1 MAYEVVIPRLGL
13 TMEEGSIVDW
23 YKKDGEAIQVGEP
36 MFSVETDKAVMDVE
50 APYGGL
56 LYRLPNLPQGMQPIG
71 ALVGYILQPGEAL
84 PSNLGGASEPA
95 VVEDIRPV
103 SLSQSSPVIS
113 SSTAPTSEGRKLSSP
128 AARRRADELGVD
140 WRLVERPVGRPVL
153 AAHVEAF
160 ARLRPGAEAV
170 RFGVGQQISPD
181 VKITPLAR
189 RMAEANGL
197 DLTQV
202 LEEKA
207 GKKITRADVEKLTTT
222 QPQPPAAGPASV
234 LETGTAQIVGERL
247 PITQLRRI
255 IAQRMAESAHTT
267 APVTLTTEADAT
279 ELVALREQF
288 RAAREPRGLS
298 IPTYTDL
305 LVKLVSV
312 ALHDHPYVN
321 AVLEA
326 EHILAL
332 ADIHIGVAVDTE
344 AGLMVPV
351 VRNVPALSLHQISEQ
366 LRSLSDKAR
375 ARQLLPDELQG
386 GTFTITNLGTY
397 GIDAFTPII
406 NLPQCAILGVGR
418 IFARPAVVG
427 DEILPR
433 KLMALSLTFDHR
445 VIDGGPAARFLNTIR
460 EYVEQPHLWLG
471 Q

>member
-13 TMEEGSIVDW
+13 TMEEGSVVDW
-23 YKKDGEAIQVGEP
+23 YKKDGEAVQVGEP

-50 APYGGL
+50 APYSGL
-56 LYRLPNLPQGMQPIG
+56 VYRLPDLPEGMQPIG
-71 ALVGYILQPGEAL
+71 TLVGYILQPGEAL
-84 PSNLGGASEPA
+84 PNNLGGVGEPV
-95 VVEDIRPV
+95 VVEEAHSV
-103 SLSQSSPVIS
+103 SPAMALPIMPSSF
-113 SSTAPTSEGRKLSSP
+113 APPTTGRKLSSP
-128 AARRRADELGVD
+128 AARRRAGELGVD
-140 WRLVERPVGRPVL
+140 WRLVERPDGRPVL

-160 ARLRPGAEAV
+160 ARLRASAEAARPV
-170 RFGVGQQISPD
+170 SPE

-189 RMAEANGL
+189 RMAEANRL
-197 DLTQV
+197 DLTQMA
-202 LEEKA
+202 EEKA
-207 GKKITRADVEKLTTT
+207 GTKITRADVEKLTAVQT
-222 QPQPPAAGPASV
+222 QPAF
-234 LETGTAQIVGERL
+234 TAQAQAPATGEMPGERL
-247 PITQLRRI
+247 PITQLRRV

-312 ALHDHPYVN
+312 ALQEHPQVN

-326 EHILAL
+326 EYIFLRS
-332 ADIHIGVAVDTE
+332 DIHIGVAVDTE

-351 VRNVPALSLHQISEQ
+351 VRHVPALSLHQISEQ
-366 LRSLSDKAR
+366 LRSLSEKAR

-418 IFARPAVVG
+418 IIARPAVVG

-433 KLMALSLTFDHR
+433 KMMALSLTFDHR

-460 EYVEQPHLWLG
+460 EYVEQPHFWLG

>member
-13 TMEEGSIVDW
+13 TMEEGSVVDW
-23 YKKDGEAIQVGEP
+23 YKKDGEAVQVGEP

-50 APYGGL
+50 APYSGL
-56 LYRLPNLPQGMQPIG
+56 VYRLPNMPEGMQPIG
-71 ALVGYILQPGEAL
+71 TLVGYILEPGEAL
-84 PSNLGGASEPA
+84 PSGLGGAVEPA
-95 VVEDIRPV
+95 VVAAV
-103 SLSQSSPVIS
+103 SQPAIPAMASPVIP
-113 SSTAPTSEGRKLSSP
+113 SSTAPSATERKLSSP
-128 AARRRADELGVD
+128 AARRRAGELGVD
-140 WRLVERPVGRPVL
+140 WRLVERPDGRPVL
-153 AAHVEAF
+153 RAHVEAF
-160 ARLRPGAEAV
+160 ARLSTQAGAARPV
-170 RFGVGQQISPD
+170 SPE
-181 VKITPLAR
+181 VKITPVAR

-197 DLTQV
+197 DLSRMA
-202 LEEKA
+202 EEKA
-207 GKKITRADVEKLTTT
+207 GQKITRADVEKFTSAQT
-222 QPQPPAAGPASV
+222 QPSVAAPALSRGAGEMP
-234 LETGTAQIVGERL
+234 GERL
-247 PITQLRRI
+247 PITQLRRV

-267 APVTLTTEADAT
+267 APVTLTSEADAT

-288 RAAREPRGLS
+288 RAARAPRGLS

-305 LVKLVSV
+305 LVKLASV
-312 ALHDHPYVN
+312 ALQEHPQVN

-326 EHILAL
+326 EYIFLRS
-332 ADIHIGVAVDTE
+332 DIHIGVAVDTE

-366 LRSLSDKAR
+366 LRGLSEKAR

-418 IFARPAVVG
+418 IIAKPAVVG

-445 VIDGGPAARFLNTIR
+445 VIDGGPAERFLNTIR

>member
-1 MAYEVVIPRLGL
+1 M
-13 TMEEGSIVDW
+13 
-23 YKKDGEAIQVGEP
+23 
-36 MFSVETDKAVMDVE
+36 
-50 APYGGL
+50 
-56 LYRLPNLPQGMQPIG
+56 
-71 ALVGYILQPGEAL
+71 
-84 PSNLGGASEPA
+84 
-95 VVEDIRPV
+95 
-103 SLSQSSPVIS
+103 
-113 SSTAPTSEGRKLSSP
+113 
-128 AARRRADELGVD
+128 
-140 WRLVERPVGRPVL
+140 L

-160 ARLRPGAEAV
+160 ARLSTEAEAARPV
-170 RFGVGQQISPD
+170 TPE
-181 VKITPLAR
+181 VKITPVAR

-202 LEEKA
+202 AEEKA

-222 QPQPPAAGPASV
+222 QPQRPAASPASV
-234 LETGTAQIVGERL
+234 LEMETAQKVGERL
-247 PITQLRRI
+247 PITQLRRV

-267 APVTLTTEADAT
+267 APVTLTSEADAT

-288 RAAREPRGLS
+288 RAARAPRGLS

-312 ALHDHPYVN
+312 ALYDHPYVN
-321 AVLEA
+321 TVLEA

-332 ADIHIGVAVDTE
+332 ADIHIGVAVDTD

-351 VRNVPALSLHQISEQ
+351 VRNVPALSLHQISEEV
-366 LRSLSDKAR
+366 RRLSEKAR
-375 ARQLLPDELQG
+375 TRLLLPDELQG
-386 GTFTITNLGTY
+386 GTFTITNLGMY

-418 IFARPAVVG
+418 IIAKPAVVG
-427 DEILPR
+427 DVILPR